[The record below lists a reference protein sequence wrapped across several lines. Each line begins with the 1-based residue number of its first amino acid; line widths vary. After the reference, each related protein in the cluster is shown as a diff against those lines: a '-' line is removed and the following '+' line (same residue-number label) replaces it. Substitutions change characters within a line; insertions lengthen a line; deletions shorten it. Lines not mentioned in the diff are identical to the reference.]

1 MIALYDTASGAK
13 VGRITEQQLEAL
25 MGWMEEES
33 TEDRDYY
40 LTAED
45 CDLMLEQG
53 IDQTLIDALREEPSL
68 LMHQAV
74 SPRRSRPSGA
84 GGSLRT
90 GRKMRT
96 SVPGQA
102 SSS

>member
-1 MIALYDTASGAK
+1 MIALYDVASGAR
-13 VGRITEQQLEAL
+13 VGRIAEKQLEAL

-53 IDQTLIDALREEPSL
+53 IDPTLIDVLREAL
-68 LMHQAV
+68 KGRDDMD
-74 SPRRSRPSGA
+74 
-84 GGSLRT
+84 LRYA
-90 GRKMRT
+90 
-96 SVPGQA
+96 QE
-102 SSS
+102 

>member
-1 MIALYDTASGAK
+1 MDYDYCQHLETHTEDMNMIALYDVASGAR
-13 VGRITEQQLEAL
+13 VGRITEKQLEAL

-53 IDQTLIDALREEPSL
+53 IDPTLVTALQEALKGRED
-68 LMHQAV
+68 MD
-74 SPRRSRPSGA
+74 
-84 GGSLRT
+84 LRYT
-90 GRKMRT
+90 
-96 SVPGQA
+96 QE
-102 SSS
+102 

>member
-1 MIALYDTASGAK
+1 MIALYDVASGAR
-13 VGRITEQQLEAL
+13 VGRITEKQLEAL

-53 IDQTLIDALREEPSL
+53 IDPSLIDVLREAL
-68 LMHQAV
+68 KGRDDMD
-74 SPRRSRPSGA
+74 
-84 GGSLRT
+84 LRY
-90 GRKMRT
+90 
-96 SVPGQA
+96 SEE
-102 SSS
+102 